1 MEKHGTE
8 TDEKKKCKRK
18 YCHKERTKAKK
29 NKQKKSRAKIPK
41 DKDGWIDA
49 GLFYTH
55 EPFDLVQLRDF
66 RGNVGKGWWDGVTW
80 TLAIP
85 RREWQFGR
93 VRHWRRIPRPESL
106 LPQA

>member
-8 TDEKKKCKRK
+8 PEEKKQPKRK
-18 YCHKERTKAKK
+18 SNSKKSPKIKTKA
-29 NKQKKSRAKIPK
+29 QKKPRQRIPK

-55 EPFDLVQLRDF
+55 EPFDLVQLRDK
-66 RGNVGKGWWDGVTW
+66 RGNVGKGWWDGITW

-85 RREWQFGR
+85 RREWHFGR
-93 VRHWRRIPRPESL
+93 VRQWRRIPRSESL